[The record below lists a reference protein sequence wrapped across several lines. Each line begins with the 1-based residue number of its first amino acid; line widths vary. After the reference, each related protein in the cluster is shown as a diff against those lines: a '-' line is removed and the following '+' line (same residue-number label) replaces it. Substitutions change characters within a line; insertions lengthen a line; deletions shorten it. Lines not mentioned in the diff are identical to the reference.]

1 MHSLRALSTRSLVTL
16 VLASAG
22 FAAQAAPAA
31 TAAGLKLPPADP
43 SAPSVL
49 AAAPSPYARWQSS
62 MEAFAAAD
70 KQRQPQAGGVLFV
83 GSSTIRFWTDV
94 AEDFRQLPVVINR
107 GFGGSTMADCNHFV
121 KNLVLQYRPRH
132 VMVYA
137 GDNDLAEGRTPEQI
151 LESFRSFVQTVR
163 AELPD
168 TRISYISI
176 KPSPSRVS
184 LMPQMRQANALL
196 SQYVRTV
203 PNSDYI
209 DVFSAMLD
217 ASGTPRA
224 ELFGPDRLHMNDAG
238 YDLWRTVIGAFV
250 MPAPS
255 SAPALE
261 AGVSSPATTATAA
274 TAATGKGVGSAALVR
289 VSAER

>member
-1 MHSLRALSTRSLVTL
+1 MHSLRAFPTRSLVTL
-16 VLASAG
+16 ALACAG
-22 FAAQAAPAA
+22 FAAQATPADSTAPSAAA
-31 TAAGLKLPPADP
+31 TSP
-43 SAPSVL
+43 SA
-49 AAAPSPYARWQSS
+49 YARWQSS
-62 MEAFAAAD
+62 MDAFAAAD
-70 KQRQPQAGGVLFV
+70 KERLPQAGGVLFV

-163 AELPD
+163 TELPD

-176 KPSPSRVS
+176 KPSPSRVA
-184 LMPQMRQANALL
+184 LMPQMQQANALL
-196 SQYVRTV
+196 AQYVRTV

-217 ASGTPRA
+217 ASGQPRA

-250 MPAPS
+250 APAP
-255 SAPALE
+255 AMR
-261 AGVSSPATTATAA
+261 AGGASPTATAA
-274 TAATGKGVGSAALVR
+274 MPAATVATGNPAMVR
-289 VSAER
+289 VSTGR

>member
-1 MHSLRALSTRSLVTL
+1 MTLAL
-16 VLASAG
+16 ACAG
-22 FAAQAAPAA
+22 FAAQATPADSTAPSAAA
-31 TAAGLKLPPADP
+31 TSP
-43 SAPSVL
+43 SA
-49 AAAPSPYARWQSS
+49 YARWQSS
-62 MEAFAAAD
+62 MDAFAAAD
-70 KQRQPQAGGVLFV
+70 KERLPQAGGVLFV

-176 KPSPSRVS
+176 KPSPSRVA
-184 LMPQMRQANALL
+184 LMPQMQQANALL
-196 SQYVRTV
+196 AQYVRTV

-217 ASGTPRA
+217 ASGQPRA

-250 MPAPS
+250 APAP
-255 SAPALE
+255 AIR
-261 AGVSSPATTATAA
+261 AGGASPTATAA
-274 TAATGKGVGSAALVR
+274 MPAATVATGNPALVR
-289 VSAER
+289 VSTGR